1 MSLFR
6 KLREPI
12 FFEVSNSAGLKLEQ
26 LQSIDASRLPAGA
39 RDKLDADVKKTTL
52 GIKGESNVAY
62 ELKNSSMPMAVI
74 QDLYL
79 EQGTSSAQI
88 DFLVIT
94 RKCVFVIECKNLY
107 GNIQINNNGSF
118 VRTGDW
124 RTKIEE
130 GMYSPVRQN
139 QIHLDVIK
147 KLRFKEKGLFTS
159 EATFERE
166 FNNVFCP
173 VVVLANE
180 RSVLNDRYAP
190 ADVKALVTRSDSL
203 VEYIASIN
211 NYSNA
216 PVLSD
221 KQMETLTMFFVNANV
236 ERSVD
241 YAKTFRDEMIQ
252 EDKNACPVCPKCG
265 NEMVQREAKKGPTA
279 GKKFWGCPGF
289 PKCDGTAKVNEG
301 N

>member
-1 MSLFR
+1 M
-6 KLREPI
+6 KL
-12 FFEVSNSAGLKLEQ
+12 LLH
-26 LQSIDASRLPAGA
+26 
-39 RDKLDADVKKTTL
+39 KTRYR
-52 GIKGESNVAY
+52 GENVVY
-62 ELKNSSMPMAVI
+62 ELKNSHMPMAVI

-118 VRTGDW
+118 IRTGDW

-252 EDKNACPVCPKCG
+252 EDKKVCPKCG

-279 GKKFWGCPGF
+279 GKKFWGCPNF
-289 PKCDGTAKVNEG
+289 PKCDGKPPG
-301 N
+301 K